1 MDINTAYRLL
11 GAAPEDSHSAIKSK
25 FRKLM
30 HRYHPDASIAAG
42 QGTGSAARNLI
53 EAYELISA
61 GRVSVRQTHEPDGWG
76 AALCPWA
83 YCERDIFDWSDLRE
97 SFGLEQECLARGKY
111 SWDPEL
117 EEFPLFVRSVYR
129 EAENLLKDTERQL
142 RSQHGMY
149 ASNYG
154 SRDDYIRKI
163 FYLLAQE
170 FILPGDAIG
179 KTCRLESVNDPGSSC
194 YRIPSAI
201 ILHGKEELKTWNL
214 IFQKSKENCAG
225 WTIRKEYRQMI
236 LIFSDNRFSGRLDF
250 EDDSMLFVLPPLL
263 PEAVSV
269 GIREKT
275 REPLH
280 QGPYA
285 RIRVSVELLLTI
297 PDRTGSGTGR
307 GNEIRYVLDE
317 YRRLYC

>member
-1 MDINTAYRLL
+1 MD
-11 GAAPEDSHSAIKSK
+11 
-25 FRKLM
+25 
-30 HRYHPDASIAAG
+30 
-42 QGTGSAARNLI
+42 
-53 EAYELISA
+53 
-61 GRVSVRQTHEPDGWG
+61 
-76 AALCPWA
+76 
-83 YCERDIFDWSDLRE
+83 
-97 SFGLEQECLARGKY
+97 
-111 SWDPEL
+111 
-117 EEFPLFVRSVYR
+117 
-129 EAENLLKDTERQL
+129 
-142 RSQHGMY
+142 
-149 ASNYG
+149 
-154 SRDDYIRKI
+154 
-163 FYLLAQE
+163 
-170 FILPGDAIG
+170 
-179 KTCRLESVNDPGSSC
+179 
-194 YRIPSAI
+194 
-201 ILHGKEELKTWNL
+201 
-214 IFQKSKENCAG
+214 
-225 WTIRKEYRQMI
+225 IRKEYRQMI